1 MDKRV
6 AATARRRSA
15 ARCNQGI
22 LIARTVLTTCA
33 PCYPLTHGDICSR
46 TASQSIRCALS
57 VLSVMNFFRRLP
69 SPLFL
74 TGGILSRTLLPTH
87 TSRPFVHSDICSR
100 TAPQSIRCALSVLS
114 VMKFFRRLPSPL
126 FLTGGDLSRTLLP
139 THAPRPFAH
148 RVTPLA
154 QLCRSPVCFVRG
166 QSACYAVAARLLA
179 LVYTAQQ
186 HSLSFF
192 GTQWH
197 AVSVSS
203 A

>member
-6 AATARRRSA
+6 AATVRRRSA
-15 ARCNQGI
+15 ARRNQDI

-33 PCYPLTHGDICSR
+33 PCYPLAHG
-46 TASQSIRCALS
+46 
-57 VLSVMNFFRRLP
+57 
-69 SPLFL
+69 
-74 TGGILSRTLLPTH
+74 
-87 TSRPFVHSDICSR
+87 DICSR
-100 TAPQSIRCALSVLS
+100 TAPQSIQCALSVLS

-166 QSACYAVAARLLA
+166 QSACYAGAACLLA